1 MKTKAFLFCIVIL
14 LGSCDALKELSAFSK
29 CQFRMDTLTQPEL
42 AGVRLDNKN
51 SFSDLSL
58 LDATKVTTAFFAGNM
73 PLSFNLNVEAKN
85 PNATQAAINKLEWI
99 AILDDVEMVS
109 GILNERIVVAP
120 NNGKT
125 IIPVKISVDLKDVLS
140 GKSKEALVNLAM
152 NLSDPNG
159 KPSRVKLKVKP
170 TLLLGTMP
178 VDYPGYITL
187 TQDFKAN

>member
-1 MKTKAFLFCIVIL
+1 MKTKALFVCIVIFFS
-14 LGSCDALKELSAFSK
+14 SCDALKELSAFSK

-51 SFSDLSL
+51 SINDLTI
-58 LDATKVTTAFFAGNM
+58 LDATKVTTAFLSGNM

-85 PNATQAAINKLEWI
+85 PNPTQAAINKLEWI
-99 AILDDVEMVS
+99 AILDGVEMVS
-109 GILNERIVVAP
+109 GVLNDRIVIAP

-125 IIPVKISVDLKDVLS
+125 MIPVKISVDLKEVLS
-140 GKSKEALVNLAM
+140 GKSKDALINLAM

-170 TLLLGTMP
+170 TLLLGSVP
-178 VDYPGYITL
+178 IDYPGYITL